1 MFWWWLCNNV
11 NTFKTSE
18 LYTLR
23 GWMLRYVNYI
33 WHILCLKAQSGLIA
47 LQHEAKDLNHGPRG
61 TRFWKGQVV
70 CQQWTGCLLPHR
82 WGWVVTYYF
91 PLRSPNLENLN
102 TLISFVV
109 SFTAGLLGGRV
120 TEWNVYEMDYSG
132 ICAISFPAA
141 DFPLYRSTSSNLITT
156 AQNFAFS
163 FRETGYFPS
172 TLEKGKMIEMMFT
185 NERFLLMKQ
194 DYN

>member
-1 MFWWWLCNNV
+1 MFWWWLCNSV

-23 GWMLRYVNYI
+23 GWILWYVNYI
-33 WHILCLKAQSGLIA
+33 WHILCLKAQNGLIA

-102 TLISFVV
+102 TLLALWSVLLQV
-109 SFTAGLLGGRV
+109 SSEAGLLNEMSMKWTIVGSV
-120 TEWNVYEMDYSG
+120 LSASQLPTSPCTE
-132 ICAISFPAA
+132 AL
-141 DFPLYRSTSSNLITT
+141 PLI
-156 AQNFAFS
+156 
-163 FRETGYFPS
+163 
-172 TLEKGKMIEMMFT
+172 
-185 NERFLLMKQ
+185 
-194 DYN
+194 